1 MFEVGKEDV
10 IQGLK
15 RFKRLAKQ
23 DLLASSLTSN
33 PQFWSRQAEARRA
46 MYTSLMNLVEEKGV
60 ELAYETARR
69 EYASLPRF
77 AFDGAETNPQDK
89 GRAQALEMFFTL
101 LGVDSEKVMSMRP
114 VSDSSA
120 QGETAAVSSR

>member
-1 MFEVGKEDV
+1 MFQVSKEDV
-10 IQGLK
+10 LQGLK

-46 MYTSLMNLVEEKGV
+46 MYTTLMNLVEEKGV
-60 ELAYETARR
+60 ELAYESARR
-69 EYASLPRF
+69 EYVSLPHF
-77 AFDGAETNPQDK
+77 AFDDAESYPQDK

-101 LGVDSEKVMSMRP
+101 IGADLASISKRNEP
-114 VSDSSA
+114 VNTPGDEVSA
-120 QGETAAVSSR
+120 IGS

>member
-1 MFEVGKEDV
+1 MFQVSKDDV
-10 IQGLK
+10 LQGLK

-46 MYTSLMNLVEEKGV
+46 MYTTLMNLVQEKGV
-60 ELAYETARR
+60 ELAYESARR
-69 EYASLPRF
+69 EYVSLPPF
-77 AFDGAETNPQDK
+77 AFDNTEDHPQDK

-101 LGVDSEKVMSMRP
+101 LGVDISNLARSSEP
-114 VSDSSA
+114 VNTPGDELSA
-120 QGETAAVSSR
+120 IG

>member
-1 MFEVGKEDV
+1 MIQVSKEDV
-10 IQGLK
+10 LRGLK

-46 MYTSLMNLVEEKGV
+46 MYTTLMNLVEEKGV
-60 ELAYETARR
+60 KLAYETARR
-69 EYASLPRF
+69 EYVSLPHF
-77 AFDGAETNPQDK
+77 AFDGTESHPQDK

-101 LGVDSEKVMSMRP
+101 LGVDVPSISQTNESVASPSNEASVMGS
-114 VSDSSA
+114 
-120 QGETAAVSSR
+120 